1 MRCSKAGRAAVVAAM
16 VALMAGAPGMA
27 TAAQEPAA
35 QATPPH
41 AFGHA
46 TFAEQDVGI
55 ERLTDGVQMTKE
67 ALAPVRAFTGPTSML
82 ADPADPRVIVAAT
95 ADLRSRVCHLVRSTD
110 AGRTWQI
117 LDALPSPRE
126 YPFCTSGIAGVAQA
140 TIAWGRD
147 GTLYYGL
154 LGYGPG
160 EGAREGH
167 ESIVL
172 AKSTD
177 RGDTWSTTM
186 VVDNRG
192 KSGPEAPSASGVTGL
207 AVDTSGSEDVVYV
220 GFSQSYDDAP
230 DDSPLNNT
238 PVVVAVSTDGGASFA
253 EPVNINDFSD
263 VTHPIAGTSYPLLM
277 TSSFGRPFLAVHDGV
292 LLAVAD
298 ARTPF
303 DNEPPGD
310 SYYAMPL
317 LVARSTDQGRT
328 WSVTKLS
335 PPIFTGT
342 GAQTGMGWTP
352 EGGPEGTFVAAYAA
366 TPETAQSSGTA
377 DIVVQRS
384 TDEGKTW
391 SEPVAI
397 DDDDPADLY
406 TSFYP
411 QLAVAP
417 NGRVD
422 VVWQDNREQ
431 TDYHFQVRYTYST
444 DGGDTWADNVQVSD
458 QAVNFNLGVSFNSD
472 IRQPPGV
479 ASADEYAAF
488 GWADPRLGDQ
498 VTQTQDNFGAVAQFS
513 PVPTGSPVLRIVAAI
528 FAGLAVAGII
538 LLAARFMRR
547 RRQESAPSGTGAEQP
562 EPVGT

>member
-1 MRCSKAGRAAVVAAM
+1 MKYVKVWRTVVVGAAAGLLAASP
-16 VALMAGAPGMA
+16 GAA
-27 TAAQEPAA
+27 TAQEAA
-35 QATPPH
+35 RATPPH
-41 AFGHA
+41 AFEQA
-46 TFAEQDVGI
+46 TFGPQEVGI
-55 ERLTDGVQMTKE
+55 DRLTDGVHMTKDD
-67 ALAPVRAFTGPTSML
+67 LSPTRSFTGPTSML
-82 ADPADPRVIVAAT
+82 ADPADPKVIVAAT
-95 ADLRSRVCHLVRSTD
+95 ANLRTRVCYLVRSTD
-110 AGRTWQI
+110 AGQSWHI
-117 LDALPSPRE
+117 LDALPSPPD
-126 YPFCTSGIAGVAQA
+126 YPSCTSGIAGVAQA

-147 GTLYYGL
+147 STLYYAL

-192 KSGPEAPSASGVTGL
+192 KSGSEAPSASGVTGL
-207 AVDTSGSEDVVYV
+207 AVDTSGSKDVVYV

-238 PVVVAVSTDGGASFA
+238 PVVVAASTNGGATFA
-253 EPVNINDFSD
+253 EPVNINDFSQE
-263 VTHPIAGTSYPLLM
+263 TQTIAGTSYPLLM
-277 TSSFGRPFLAVHDGV
+277 TSFFGRPFLAVHDGV
-292 LLAVAD
+292 LLAVSD
-298 ARTPF
+298 SRTPF
-303 DNEPPGD
+303 DKEPPGD

-328 WSVTKLS
+328 WSVATLS

-352 EGGPEGTFVAAYAA
+352 EGGPKGTFVLAYAA

-384 TDEGKTW
+384 TDEGITW
-391 SEPVAI
+391 SAPVAI
-397 DDDDPADLY
+397 DDDDPAGLY
-406 TSFYP
+406 ASFYP
-411 QLAVAP
+411 QLGVAP

-422 VVWQDNREQ
+422 IVWQDNREQ
-431 TDYHFQVRYTYST
+431 TDYRFQVRYTYST
-444 DGGDTWADNVQVSD
+444 DGGVTWAHNVQASD
-458 QAVNFNLGVSFNSD
+458 QPVNFNLGVSFNSD

-479 ASADEYAAF
+479 ASANEYAAF
-488 GWADPRLGDQ
+488 GWADTRLGDET
-498 VTQTQDNFGAVAQFS
+498 TQTQDNFGAVAQFA
-513 PVPTGSPVLRIVAAI
+513 PVPSGSAVLPVVAAL

-538 LLAARFMRR
+538 LLAVRFMRR
-547 RRQESAPSGTGAEQP
+547 RRQDPADPAPSTA
-562 EPVGT
+562 